1 VNRTRRGT
9 RALQWVFLVLLVFSV
24 AQVVWWVYDQERLA
38 AREHRRLQDLYAGER
53 VLAQQ
58 LLIAQRPLSEWR
70 DQVPHVIVANGE
82 VLVSPAAVAALDHER
97 ASRLRRY
104 LFEGGF
110 FLSVLIACMGVLWI
124 TLREEAEL
132 SRRQANFIAAVTHEF
147 KSPLS
152 SLQLA
157 IETIGLRNPP
167 AERLRELLAQMSG
180 DVQRLENMV
189 SKILDTAGL
198 ESGRL
203 RLVQEPMSLAET
215 VGTAI
220 AELRERAVVSRVAMR
235 AEVAPGLEI
244 SADPVAVRTVLR
256 NLLENAL
263 RATAPSGTVRVT
275 AAARDEFVVL
285 SVIDDGVGFEPAE
298 AGKLFEKFYRPGDEL
313 RRTGKGTGLGLFIV
327 RRFVELQRGW
337 VSAHSAGPGRGAT
350 FTVAW
355 PRAARRAA

>member
-1 VNRTRRGT
+1 MNRTRRGT
-9 RALQWVFLVLLVFSV
+9 RVLQWVFLALLVVSV
-24 AQVVWWVYDQERLA
+24 AQVVWWVYDQGRLS
-38 AREHRRLQDLYAGER
+38 AREHDRLRELYESER

-58 LLIAQRPLSEWR
+58 LLIAQRPLTEWR
-70 DQVPHVIVANGE
+70 DRVPHVIVSNGE
-82 VLVSPAAVAALDHER
+82 VRVSPAAIAALDHER
-97 ASRLRRY
+97 ASRVRRY

-110 FLSVLIACMGVLWI
+110 FLSVLVACMGVLWI

-132 SRRQANFIAAVTHEF
+132 SRRQANFIATVTHEF

-152 SLQLA
+152 SLQLTV
-157 IETIGLRNPP
+157 ETIALRNPP
-167 AERLRELLAQMSG
+167 VERLRELLSQMAG

-215 VGTAI
+215 VRAAI
-220 AELRERAVVSRVAMR
+220 AELRERAAASKVELRT
-235 AEVAPGLEI
+235 EVPPELEI

-263 RATAPSGTVRVT
+263 RATAPSGTVRVG
-275 AAARDEFVVL
+275 AAPKGEFVVL
-285 SVIDDGVGFEPAE
+285 SVIDDGMGFEPAE

-313 RRTGKGTGLGLFIV
+313 RRSGKGTGLGLFIV

-337 VSAHSAGPGRGAT
+337 VTAHSEGAGRGAT

-355 PRAARRAA
+355 PRVPGRAA